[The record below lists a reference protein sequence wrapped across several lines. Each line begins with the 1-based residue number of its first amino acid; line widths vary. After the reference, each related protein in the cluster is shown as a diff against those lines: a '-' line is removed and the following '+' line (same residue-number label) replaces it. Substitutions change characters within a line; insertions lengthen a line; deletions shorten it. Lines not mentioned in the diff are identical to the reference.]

1 MARATEGLEEAA
13 GPTPGTPEELA
24 AAQEALLV
32 VTAAGNKLARQ
43 LDLLAHR
50 YSGSGLVQP
59 SEVQVALDQ
68 AAAAAEDLGNC
79 TKVAA
84 QAIED
89 EREPRADAPPSG
101 PGPQRTGEQDER

>member
-1 MARATEGLEEAA
+1 MARATEGLEESA
-13 GPTPGTPEELA
+13 GPPAVAPDELA
-24 AAQEALLV
+24 AAQEALLL

-43 LDLLAHR
+43 LDLLANR
-50 YSGSGLVQP
+50 YSGAGLVQP

-89 EREPRADAPPSG
+89 ERGPRDDEPTAG